1 MSKHPAEPALDPIDK
16 IKIRAA
22 KIASLLFFLVLLLD
36 STVTHIVPI
45 LKHIWH
51 TVFGP

>member
-1 MSKHPAEPALDPIDK
+1 VFHSDNVPAPDPIDK
-16 IKIRAA
+16 VKIRAA
-22 KIASLLFFLVLLLD
+22 KLASLLFFLVILLD

-51 TVFGP
+51 TLFSP

>member
-1 MSKHPAEPALDPIDK
+1 MSKHPDPAPDPIDK
-16 IKIRAA
+16 LKIRAA
-22 KIASLLFFLVLLLD
+22 KIASLAFFLIILLD

-51 TVFGP
+51 TLRGP